1 MPQDATAGSRYPEI
15 VRRPRPGETPAFNG
29 GHHTRASVSWKA
41 HPPLHGRDSGVRSH
55 CGIGQSGLDAR
66 AIGDAAG
73 TEATTTADGVVRLE
87 WSPDDVPVVVDG
99 LAFPPAAGLGSWAAF
114 KALPDGSAMIMGD
127 TVVFEDEITPAM
139 DAAFAS
145 GLEITALH
153 NHFTF
158 DRPPV
163 YFMHIGGQ
171 ARDAVTLATGVRAM
185 WDPIRQVREVR
196 RVPGDRTASKLPEIT
211 GNYDQAA
218 LESVLGQEGSLSGSV
233 LKFTFGRT
241 AEMDDAELGA
251 SMGLSTW
258 AAFYGNMEHAV
269 VDGDF
274 AMTADEVQPVMRALR
289 STGIHIVALHNHMIA
304 ESPGYYFLHYWSN
317 GDTKELARGIRT
329 ALDTQ
334 D

>member
-1 MPQDATAGSRYPEI
+1 MLAQLFRGRFILLYMVAILAPIPVA
-15 VRRPRPGETPAFNG
+15 
-29 GHHTRASVSWKA
+29 AS
-41 HPPLHGRDSGVRSH
+41 
-55 CGIGQSGLDAR
+55 GQSGLDVR

-73 TEATTTADGVVRLE
+73 AEATTTADGVVRLA
-87 WSPDDVPVVVDG
+87 WSRDEVPVAIDG

-114 KALPDGSAMIMGD
+114 KALPDGSTMVMGD

-139 DAAFAS
+139 DAAFAH

-163 YFMHIGGQ
+163 YFMHISGH
-171 ARDAVTLATGVRAM
+171 ADDAVTLATGVRAM
-185 WDPIRQVREVR
+185 WDAIRQVREAR
-196 RVPGDRTASKLPEIT
+196 RIPGDRTSAKLPEIT
-211 GNYDQAA
+211 GKYDQAA
-218 LESVLGQEGSLSGSV
+218 LESILGQDGSLSGSV

-241 AEMDDAELGA
+241 AEMHGAEFGA

-258 AAFYGNMEHAV
+258 AAFSGSSEHAV

-274 AMTADEVQPVMRALR
+274 AMTMNEIQPVMRALR
-289 STGIHIVALHNHMIA
+289 SAGIHIVALHNHMIA
-304 ESPGYYFLHYWSN
+304 ESPGYYFLHYWGN
-317 GDTKELARGIRT
+317 GNPRELARGIRK